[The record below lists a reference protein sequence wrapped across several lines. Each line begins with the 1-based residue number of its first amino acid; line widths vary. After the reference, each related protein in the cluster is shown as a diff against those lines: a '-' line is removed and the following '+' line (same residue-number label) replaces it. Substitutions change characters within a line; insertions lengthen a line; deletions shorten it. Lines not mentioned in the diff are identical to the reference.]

1 MAITQGLD
9 GSGQGLYA
17 GLFNDFPSTSMEQIT
32 KNKMVLERGVF
43 YP

>member
-9 GSGQGLYA
+9 GGGQGLYA

-32 KNKMVLERGVF
+32 KNKMVLERGAF